1 MHAPSDPRQP
11 KPQRAILRVV
21 DGQDRLDESLADRVE
36 EFVAILDPPIQR
48 TMADV
53 EDAGQ
58 FPHRQRVEIRRRRD
72 RLEDAVATDLRRPT
86 ALPRSD

>member
-53 EDAGQ
+53 
-58 FPHRQRVEIRRRRD
+58 
-72 RLEDAVATDLRRPT
+72 
-86 ALPRSD
+86 